1 MRTRDSTVWHWNVS
15 PRARVIFCL
24 TRTFVKPMFTLWP
37 TTERGIHQLERL
49 DAMAD
54 KLPKP
59 KNLDIEPFTLGGV
72 PSEKV
77 QHPRKAQ
84 GELAGATILYFHGGG
99 FVFCGLAT
107 HRALCG
113 LLSAKAGVP
122 VISVR
127 YRQLPEGSIG
137 TSVKDAM
144 AAYTALLETAEDPNK
159 IVVAGDSAGGYLA
172 MKVAEIAAL
181 RGITRPAAVV
191 GYSPLLNVNLEDH
204 DPDFMKRDAYLPMSQ
219 VEKLKDRWLEG
230 PDEIPGAQSPINAD
244 ASLIPPSFLVSA
256 EYELMRPDVEIM
268 TENLI
273 KAGQAVETHIWS
285 GQIHAFP
292 VIGKALRE
300 GKAIV
305 DLTIKFLERTMASQN
320 QISA

>member
-37 TTERGIHQLERL
+37 TTERGIRQLERL

-144 AAYTALLETAEDPNK
+144 AAYTALLETAENPNK

-172 MKVAEIAAL
+172 MKVAEITAL

-191 GYSPLLNVNLEDH
+191 GYSPPLLNVNLEDH
-204 DPDFMKRDAYLPMSQ
+204 DP
-219 VEKLKDRWLEG
+219 
-230 PDEIPGAQSPINAD
+230 
-244 ASLIPPSFLVSA
+244 
-256 EYELMRPDVEIM
+256 
-268 TENLI
+268 
-273 KAGQAVETHIWS
+273 
-285 GQIHAFP
+285 
-292 VIGKALRE
+292 
-300 GKAIV
+300 
-305 DLTIKFLERTMASQN
+305 
-320 QISA
+320 IS